1 MGGGGVGRR
10 ILSIGGGISRA
21 AAQGF
26 TFIEVMIAL
35 SISVVVLLANIY
47 LFNTA
52 HRDLALARSI
62 TEATNLA
69 TSKIADFRAMTIV
82 QINAAAPTVAGG
94 ANPLGVRQGSDTLC
108 PECPGFDCSGGDC
121 SPAAIRFTRTWIVS
135 SIDLQNASPPVADL
149 VGDLVKVKIDITWM
163 LRNKD
168 HHVTLSSFTTGKA
181 Q

>member
-1 MGGGGVGRR
+1 MGGWGLVRR
-10 ILSIGGGISRA
+10 ILSRRRGHSRA
-21 AAQGF
+21 AQRGF

-69 TSKIADFRAMTIV
+69 TGTLAVLKSRTIA
-82 QINAAAPTVAGG
+82 QINATTNNVP
-94 ANPLGVRQGSDTLC
+94 
-108 PECPGFDCSGGDC
+108 SGLVVGTHTDD
-121 SPAAIRFTRTWIVS
+121 P
-135 SIDLQNASPPVADL
+135 NSPPAEPADPSDLVKRQQIEGTTFSRVWAVSNADIDGNGTPEL
-149 VGDLVKVKIDITWM
+149 VGDLVKVKIEVTWT
-163 LRNKD
+163 LRNKV
-168 HHVTLSSFTTGKA
+168 HRVSMTTFTTGNT

>member
-1 MGGGGVGRR
+1 MGGWGLVRR
-10 ILSIGGGISRA
+10 ILSRRRGHSRA
-21 AAQGF
+21 AQRGF

-69 TSKIADFRAMTIV
+69 TSKIADFRAMTIA
-82 QINAAAPTVAGG
+82 QINAASPTVSGG
-94 ANPLGVRQGSDTLC
+94 ANPLGIRQGSDTLC
-108 PECPGFDCSGGDC
+108 PDCPDSACSSSDC
-121 SPAAIRFTRTWIVS
+121 SPAAIRYTRTWVVS
-135 SIDLQNASPPVADL
+135 AIDLELANPPVADL
-149 VGDLVKVKIDITWM
+149 VGDLVKAKIDVTWT
-163 LRNKD
+163 LRSKD
-168 HHVTLSSFTTGKA
+168 HRVSIATFTTGKT